1 MFHIY
6 QKNGA
11 WTLKGN
17 EHLFFLTEEE
27 AINAT
32 IQIGGEMGLTEFDI
46 AVEKAEPSHPSPYEW
61 ILGFQICDRCKL
73 HPCEC

>member
-11 WTLKGN
+11 WILKGN
-17 EHLFFLTEEE
+17 EHLFFTTEEE
-27 AINAT
+27 AVNAT
-32 IQIGGEMGLTEFDI
+32 AQIGGHMGLKEFEI
-46 AVEKAEPSHPSPYEW
+46 MVEKNEPEHPSPYEW
-61 ILGFQICDRCKL
+61 ILGFQICNRCGL

>member
-1 MFHIY
+1 MFHLY

-17 EHLFFLTEEE
+17 EHLFFSTQEE

-32 IQIGGEMGLTEFDI
+32 AQIGAEMGLQEFEIQIETNNI
-46 AVEKAEPSHPSPYEW
+46 ATPSPYEW
-61 ILGFQICDRCKL
+61 FLGFQICNRCNL

>member
-17 EHLFFLTEEE
+17 EHLFFTTEEE
-27 AINAT
+27 AVNAT
-32 IQIGGEMGLTEFDI
+32 VQIGGQMGLTEFDI
-46 AVEKAEPSHPSPYEW
+46 VVEKQDPAVPSPYEQL
-61 ILGFQICDRCKL
+61 LGFQICDRCNL

>member
-11 WTLKGN
+11 WVIKGN
-17 EHLFFLTEEE
+17 EHLLCTTEEE
-27 AINAT
+27 ALNVAV
-32 IQIGGEMGLTEFDI
+32 QLGGQMKLEEFEI
-46 AVEKAEPSHPSPYEW
+46 MVEKAEPAHPSPYEW
-61 ILGFQICDRCKL
+61 ILGFQICDRCRL